1 MPCKIFN
8 GSFMQTVI
16 NLKSEKQKLIVLH
29 SFEEFKKWYLRFF
42 DLSIFAEGEVSAL
55 LNEGKPEHYPCIPLI
70 LDKDM
75 NLIFFDVASVNFWCE
90 QLKFMN
96 LKHKH

>member
-1 MPCKIFN
+1 
-8 GSFMQTVI
+8 MQTVI
-16 NLKSEKQKLIVLH
+16 NLKTEKQTLIVLH
-29 SFEEFKKWYLRFF
+29 SFEDFKKWYLRFF

-70 LDKDM
+70 LDKNM
-75 NLIFFDVASVNFWCE
+75 NLIFFDATSVNCWCE
-90 QLKFMN
+90 QLKSLT